1 MALIQQTFHE
11 WRALLRLGTPILI
24 AQLAQ
29 MANAFVDTVM
39 AGNASAFDLAAVGI
53 GVSFWVPLSLFF
65 VGVLG
70 ALQPII
76 SGHNG
81 AQRFNH
87 IVPVAWQGIYIALI
101 GSVAMMALL
110 WNIMPVVQLFNP
122 DDKTALIVEGY
133 IRAFVWGVPALLV
146 LTALRG
152 LTDGMGHTKVFMAV
166 SLLGTAFNI
175 PLNYILIYGKLGMPE
190 LGGIGCG
197 WATTGANVIALLA
210 MLIYLRKSNQH
221 ANPHKSPATKAPS
234 AAIDLFSTIAKP
246 HVPAMRDI
254 LKLGLPIGITLFVEV
269 SMFSSI
275 AIFLMPMGAQTV
287 AAHQMVLN
295 ATSMAFMIPLSL
307 GMAVLLRVSFLVG
320 EQAPARAQLVAR
332 SSLVLALGVALI
344 NAPILYFGRDILANM
359 YTNEAAVIAIATE
372 LFKLAAIFQLVDVLQ
387 VVAVNSLRGY
397 KDTALPMWIIVLA
410 FWGVC
415 LPLGYVLAYTNLLI
429 PMIGAQGYWLALT
442 VGLAV
447 AAVLLIWRL
456 YVFKPPIHE

>member
-1 MALIQQTFHE
+1 MQLIQNTLHE
-11 WRALLRLGTPILI
+11 WRALLRLGAPILV

-29 MANAFVDTVM
+29 MANAFVDTIM
-39 AGNASAFDLAAVGI
+39 AGNASSFDLAAVGI

-81 AQRFNH
+81 AKRYAD
-87 IVPVAWQGIYIALI
+87 IVPVTWQGIHIALI
-101 GSVAMMALL
+101 GSLGMMLLL
-110 WNIMPVVQLFNP
+110 WNVMPLVELFKP
-122 DDKTALIVEGY
+122 DAKTAAIVEGY
-133 IRAFVWGVPALLV
+133 LKAFVWGVPALLL

-152 LTDGMGHTKVFMAV
+152 FTDGIGHTKVFMAV
-166 SLLGTAFNI
+166 SLLGTLFNI
-175 PLNYILIYGKLGMPE
+175 PLNYILIYGKLGMPQ

-197 WATTGANVIALLA
+197 WATTGANMLALVA
-210 MLIYLRKSNQH
+210 MLAYLHWSKSGERFRF
-221 ANPHKSPATKAPS
+221 
-234 AAIDLFSTIAKP
+234 FSLIPKP
-246 HVPAMRDI
+246 NKVLINSI

-269 SMFSSI
+269 SMFCAI

-287 AAHQMVLN
+287 AAHQIVLN
-295 ATSMAFMIPLSL
+295 ATSMAFMVPLSL

-320 EQAPARAQLVAR
+320 EHNLARARLVAR
-332 SSLVLALGVALI
+332 SALLLALAIACL
-344 NAPILYFGRDILANM
+344 NAPILFFGRELLANM
-359 YTNEAAVIAIATE
+359 YTNEPAVIAIATE

-456 YVFKPPIHE
+456 FIFKPANDNHLPQDITT